1 MNAPNWIS
9 GYTNLYLSK
18 RKVDF
23 LIIFFKYL
31 SAQKYREMQ
40 RQRWDMVCEHVDN
53 FRQLRT
59 WLTVRVT
66 LDSICNTCNVFF
78 LFLKSDL
85 LTLAQQTPE
94 EQPRH
99 GTNIIY
105 NFLQIL
111 MLKNTNS
118 PEGRLSKDLQKTWPS
133 INFFSNLILGLLE
146 ISESVWNLN
155 LSSNSIEVADSYI
168 CWFLTVIVSRGIT
181 INSWVALNILRYL
194 SLNALQQGV
203 TGDWE
208 SLKVNA
214 GKVSSS
220 ANLENLPFY
229 TSLSAHI

>member
-1 MNAPNWIS
+1 
-9 GYTNLYLSK
+9 
-18 RKVDF
+18 
-23 LIIFFKYL
+23 
-31 SAQKYREMQ
+31 MQ

-133 INFFSNLILGLLE
+133 INFFFKLNFRPSGNFRKCLKSKFVFKFYRGRWQLYMLVPDSHRFKGYHYQQLGMYTPDNPKLKCTLLKTCILI
-146 ISESVWNLN
+146 
-155 LSSNSIEVADSYI
+155 ARTMDKQA
-168 CWFLTVIVSRGIT
+168 IV
-181 INSWVALNILRYL
+181 
-194 SLNALQQGV
+194 
-203 TGDWE
+203 
-208 SLKVNA
+208 
-214 GKVSSS
+214 
-220 ANLENLPFY
+220 
-229 TSLSAHI
+229 

>member
-1 MNAPNWIS
+1 
-9 GYTNLYLSK
+9 
-18 RKVDF
+18 
-23 LIIFFKYL
+23 
-31 SAQKYREMQ
+31 
-40 RQRWDMVCEHVDN
+40 MVCEHVDN

-155 LSSNSIEVADSYI
+155 LSSNPIEVPDSYRFKGYHYQQLG
-168 CWFLTVIVSRGIT
+168 CSKYLTMSFFKCIT
-181 INSWVALNILRYL
+181 TRRDGGLRKFE
-194 SLNALQQGV
+194 SEC
-203 TGDWE
+203 WE
-208 SLKVNA
+208 SFIFCKSWKPSLLYK
-214 GKVSSS
+214 
-220 ANLENLPFY
+220 LEC
-229 TSLSAHI
+229 AHIDKMTTNHLFTKL

>member
-1 MNAPNWIS
+1 MLTIS
-9 GYTNLYLSK
+9 DSWEPDWQSEWHWTVFAILAM
-18 RKVDF
+18 
-23 LIIFFKYL
+23 FF
-31 SAQKYREMQ
+31 
-40 RQRWDMVCEHVDN
+40 
-53 FRQLRT
+53 
-59 WLTVRVT
+59 
-66 LDSICNTCNVFF
+66 FF
-78 LFLKSDL
+78 FLKSDL

-94 EQPRH
+94 EQPRL

-105 NFLQIL
+105 NFLLIF

-118 PEGRLSKDLQKTWPS
+118 PEGRLSKDLT

-168 CWFLTVIVSRGIT
+168 CWFLTVIDSRGIT
-181 INSWVALNILRYL
+181 INSWVALNILQYL

-220 ANLENLPFY
+220 ANLENLLFY